1 MRKKVFLRL
10 SIICRLFSIMAFAAF
25 IILQMGCNGSTENK
39 ASEENTS
46 PVKQTDEISN
56 DWITLVIN
64 FKPNTN
70 GEMRDESIRT
80 IEKLL
85 VDSVTV
91 LRAGKYPNYY
101 PYIKIDRGIFY
112 DTLHYLLR
120 VGNFPSGPPLMPP
133 PNSVS
138 ALDTTG
144 NPKCKCNLNC
154 GVCRQLRG
162 LIGDTASNNT
172 PYRNISTISF
182 PGSEQ

>member
-1 MRKKVFLRL
+1 MRKKVSLRL
-10 SIICRLFSIMAFAAF
+10 SVACRLFSIITFMVF
-25 IILQMGCNGSTENK
+25 ISFQIGCHSSTVNK
-39 ASEENTS
+39 ANEENTS
-46 PVKQTDEISN
+46 PRNQVDEISN
-56 DWITLVIN
+56 DWITLDVN

-101 PYIKIDRGIFY
+101 PYIKIDKGVFY

-120 VGNFPSGPPLMPP
+120 IGDFPSGPPLMSPS
-133 PNSVS
+133 NSVP
-138 ALDTTG
+138 APDTT
-144 NPKCKCNLNC
+144 NSPKCRCGVNC

-162 LIGDTASNNT
+162 LIGDSSSTNS
-172 PYRNISTISF
+172 PYRNISRISF
-182 PGSEQ
+182 PGSEH